1 MHLIAKATRKSRAKF
16 ISIDLAFGMVASL
29 DGLLH
34 LVYLP
39 FCNILSYNCTRYSRL
54 RESYFLGTQCIKIML
69 LLLL

>member
-39 FCNILSYNCTRYSRL
+39 YCRTTVQDIPDCASLIFWGHSV
-54 RESYFLGTQCIKIML
+54 
-69 LLLL
+69 